1 MLCKIKI
8 FSVQIEVSENVFVV
22 HEDGVFPGDWE
33 VAVTHHLLAGVDDCG
48 LHHTGLSILGVIGVV
63 PQPTCRQGHE
73 NQRKGTG
80 WSIK

>member
-22 HEDGVFPGDWE
+22 HEDGEFPGDGE

-63 PQPTCRQGHE
+63 PQPTCRQGH
-73 NQRKGTG
+73 
-80 WSIK
+80 

>member
-22 HEDGVFPGDWE
+22 HEDGEFPGDGE

-63 PQPTCRQGHE
+63 PQPTYRQGHE